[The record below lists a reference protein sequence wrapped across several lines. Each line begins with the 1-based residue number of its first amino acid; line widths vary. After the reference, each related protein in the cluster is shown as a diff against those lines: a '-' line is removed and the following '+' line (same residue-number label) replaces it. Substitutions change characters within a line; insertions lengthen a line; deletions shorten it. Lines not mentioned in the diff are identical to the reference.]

1 MIDTYCVSGA
11 LCSEAWGFLEPFP
24 KEDSKRVLERRPKVL
39 HHSPRV
45 GNSRKPIASRSFP
58 PKNNP
63 SEAKAKIMRH
73 YPKPRLE
80 PPSGKV
86 PRIPKLHRKGH
97 PERSTYQLR
106 TTSRVPFAVKFLESL
121 EPSPKEGSKRG
132 LGQRP
137 KVFAPR
143 QAQDMVVGFSSV
155 IRMGERKVMAF
166 LSPSSMV
173 MTLSSCS
180 MERTRS

>member
-1 MIDTYCVSGA
+1 MIDTYCISGA
-11 LCSEAWGFLEPFP
+11 LCSEAWDFWSLFR
-24 KEDSKRVLERRPKVL
+24 KRVLSGSWSGALRFYITAPAL
-39 HHSPRV
+39 ATV
-45 GNSRKPIASRSFP
+45 GNRLPLVPSLK
-58 PKNNP
+58 KNNP

-155 IRMGERKVMAF
+155 IRMGERKAMAF